1 MTASVQITVTVSNH
15 PSPTPIGYD
24 PFSYPHLYPS
34 GWNLDD
40 AGKDHCMPENQTSE
54 SESEMMPKKD
64 PLPAWSEPIPD
75 LRTFPAGWDLP

>member
-1 MTASVQITVTVSNH
+1 MAAINTNP

-40 AGKDHCMPENQTSE
+40 LPEKQASE
-54 SESEMMPKKD
+54 SELTPEKSS
-64 PLPAWSEPIPD
+64 LPAWYEPFHD
-75 LRTFPAGWDLP
+75 LRTFPAGWYLP

>member
-1 MTASVQITVTVSNH
+1 MAIPDTNSPSLAS
-15 PSPTPIGYD
+15 IGYD

-40 AGKDHCMPENQTSE
+40 LPNKNQASDPEPE
-54 SESEMMPKKD
+54 LMPKKSS
-64 PLPAWSEPIPD
+64 LPAWYEPFQD

>member
-1 MTASVQITVTVSNH
+1 MVPPNTNPQ
-15 PSPTPIGYD
+15 SPTPIGYD

-40 AGKDHCMPENQTSE
+40 AGKDHRMPENQASE
-54 SESEMMPKKD
+54 SELIPEKSS
-64 PLPAWSEPIPD
+64 LPAWYEPFHD

>member
-1 MTASVQITVTVSNH
+1 MTATDSNP
-15 PSPTPIGYD
+15 PSPTSIGYD

-40 AGKDHCMPENQTSE
+40 MPENQTSK

-64 PLPAWSEPIPD
+64 SLPTWYEPFHD

>member
-1 MTASVQITVTVSNH
+1 MVPTKTNP

-40 AGKDHCMPENQTSE
+40 TGKDRRMPENQASDEELMSE
-54 SESEMMPKKD
+54 KSS
-64 PLPAWSEPIPD
+64 LPEWYEPFHD
-75 LRTFPAGWDLP
+75 LRTFPSGWDLP

>member
-1 MTASVQITVTVSNH
+1 MAATNTPP
-15 PSPTPIGYD
+15 PSPTPISYD

-40 AGKDHCMPENQTSE
+40 AGKDHCMPENQASE
-54 SESEMMPKKD
+54 ADLMAKKSS
-64 PLPAWSEPIPD
+64 LPAWYEPFHD

>member
-1 MTASVQITVTVSNH
+1 MTATDSNPPPA
-15 PSPTPIGYD
+15 PSEGYD

-40 AGKDHCMPENQTSE
+40 
-54 SESEMMPKKD
+54 
-64 PLPAWSEPIPD
+64 LPANAASAEEPEPEPTPSTMPSWYEPFRD

>member
-1 MTASVQITVTVSNH
+1 MSAPKTNPPPPASE
-15 PSPTPIGYD
+15 GYD

-40 AGKDHCMPENQTSE
+40 GGKDR
-54 SESEMMPKKD
+54 
-64 PLPAWSEPIPD
+64 PLPADEASAAEPEPDPKSNAMPAWYEPFHD

>member
-1 MTASVQITVTVSNH
+1 MTATDPNSPPAVSE
-15 PSPTPIGYD
+15 GYD

-40 AGKDHCMPENQTSE
+40 ELIEHAPSANEASAAEPEPEPNPRA
-54 SESEMMPKKD
+54 M
-64 PLPAWSEPIPD
+64 PAWYEPFHD